1 MSEREEHSQLELFS
15 RGREH
20 IRIEPKTK
28 FSDSFL
34 AYIASYEKIILLV
47 IGFIIT
53 GIISFCLGVE
63 KGKTAASPRINSQF
77 DMAQESVLKTPPA
90 SKVQKENTSLPVNT
104 ETQTGLIARAGQ
116 GSAFKKQIIE
126 PAAQKQPG
134 GYTIQVA
141 SFQARDY
148 AQRETEKLKKEG
160 FYALI
165 LSKGSYSVVCVG
177 NFADKVTAQ
186 SWLPKLKQSY
196 RDCYLRRL

>member
-1 MSEREEHSQLELFS
+1 MVEKEEHSQLELFS
-15 RGREH
+15 QERGSTQLRS
-20 IRIEPKTK
+20 KK
-28 FSDSFL
+28 QFSGSL
-34 AYIASYEKIILLV
+34 LGYIANYEKIILLI

-53 GIISFCLGVE
+53 GVVSFCLGVE
-63 KGKTAASPRINSQF
+63 KGKSAAGPRLNLQF
-77 DMAQESVLKTPPA
+77 DMAQEPVLKTPPA
-90 SKVQKENTSLPVNT
+90 KKTQNENSSLPVNS

-116 GSAFKKQIIE
+116 NSAFKKQIIQ
-126 PAAQKQPG
+126 PVAQQAQG

-177 NFADKVTAQ
+177 NFADKATAQ
-186 SWLPKLKQSY
+186 PSLSKLKQSY